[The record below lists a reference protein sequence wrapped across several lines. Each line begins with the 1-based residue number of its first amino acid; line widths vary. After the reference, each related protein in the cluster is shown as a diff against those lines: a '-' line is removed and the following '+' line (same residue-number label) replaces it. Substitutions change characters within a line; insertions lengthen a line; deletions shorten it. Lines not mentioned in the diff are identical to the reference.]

1 MTEIELL
8 KKQLAEAN
16 VEIDSLRLRL
26 SNVTLLLKK
35 EMTASGNLPK
45 PERDMACLVSPLR

>member
-1 MTEIELL
+1 MTEVDIL

-16 VEIDSLRLRL
+16 TEIENLRLRL
-26 SNVTLLLKK
+26 RNALLLLKK

-45 PERDMACLVSPLR
+45 PKPSSNGEATPSS